1 MGGHGQGDVAV
12 PAGVAADVVVV
23 RAALLLRGLEAP
35 IDRPPSTGDTDRF
48 IERGVSATVD
58 EVGGDLVGPSDVAA
72 GDHPM
77 PPVFAVPGTDLRPG
91 PVEDAGSAEAS
102 AAGPG
107 LPQ

>member
-1 MGGHGQGDVAV
+1 
-12 PAGVAADVVVV
+12 
-23 RAALLLRGLEAP
+23 
-35 IDRPPSTGDTDRF
+35 
-48 IERGVSATVD
+48 
-58 EVGGDLVGPSDVAA
+58 
-72 GDHPM
+72 M